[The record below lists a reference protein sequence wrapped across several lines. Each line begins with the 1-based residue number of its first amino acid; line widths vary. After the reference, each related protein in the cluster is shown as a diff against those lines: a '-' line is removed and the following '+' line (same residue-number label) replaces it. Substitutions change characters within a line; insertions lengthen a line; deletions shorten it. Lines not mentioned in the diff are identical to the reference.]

1 VAHSLSRLA
10 LLISATRSLAQHNK
24 WFSISLSGTSNDHL
38 PLAPRENPQIHDGSQ
53 FMPWSFV
60 FISNPLAES
69 RYAMDATDVPCHL
82 CRH

>member
-1 VAHSLSRLA
+1 VV
-10 LLISATRSLAQHNK
+10 
-24 WFSISLSGTSNDHL
+24 SISLSGTSNDHL

-53 FMPWSFV
+53 FINQPWPFV

-82 CRH
+82 WSD